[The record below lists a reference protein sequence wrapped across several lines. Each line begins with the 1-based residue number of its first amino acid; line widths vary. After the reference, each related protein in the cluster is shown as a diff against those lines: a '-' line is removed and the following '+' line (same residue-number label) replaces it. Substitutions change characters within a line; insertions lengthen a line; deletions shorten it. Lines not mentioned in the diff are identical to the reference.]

1 MTLSVGH
8 LAGFLHANPRVLSAV
23 DVLHVQVLADRPP
36 VLQGDDVGDLSVGFV
51 VRPLAPA

>member
-8 LAGFLHANPRVLSAV
+8 LAGFLHGDPRVLGAV

-51 VRPLAPA
+51 VGPLAPA